1 MTHYQAILLQTF
13 VRFFV
18 GIIKSYPHPV
28 EKAEAKLSVVFSI
41 TYVKAI
47 LRSAEP
53 ISGGMSSRH
62 AVLITT

>member
-28 EKAEAKLSVVFSI
+28 EKGRAQNFRGFFLYLRKG
-41 TYVKAI
+41 Y
-47 LRSAEP
+47 LRSAKNPRP
-53 ISGGMSSRH
+53 ISGGMSN
-62 AVLITT
+62 